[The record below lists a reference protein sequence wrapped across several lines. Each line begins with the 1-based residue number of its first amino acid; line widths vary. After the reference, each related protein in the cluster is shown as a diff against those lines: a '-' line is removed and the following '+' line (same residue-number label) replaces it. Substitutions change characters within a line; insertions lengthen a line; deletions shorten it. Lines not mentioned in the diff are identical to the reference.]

1 MKIFEVE
8 ITKVHDILMRQ
19 TNSTS
24 DQTSS
29 SAVESVDESSNS
41 SSKSDKSDKTAKKKP
56 GRPITTNRKD
66 DEELYRV
73 LRNNPEGKD
82 VHRTE
87 WQVQKWNKFKSG

>member
-41 SSKSDKSDKTAKKKP
+41 SSKSDKSKTAKKKH